1 MTYAINDMETADTGS
16 FFLIY
21 GLWWMF
27 STYQIYFTQK
37 KLSMTGHRGSP
48 RSGLQQIFN
57 HDPDDPLAYKSWIP
71 QPFLGRIPLE
81 PILKVIVP
89 GLGVFVEPFLN
100 VWVDTD
106 GRSHLVL
113 WHYRVSFSNGT
124 FSDLDNFYHIC
135 IYSSFLLSGIVDLVS
150 ICGKLP
156 RAVSQ
161 LFLCF
166 AFYCETTLFS
176 FHIHGRDQMYSAVHL
191 FFLIFVIS
199 SALFATL
206 RMLNPRNLFINA
218 GFSGSLILQ
227 GTQFIQI
234 GWLLYRGTEWNFQSH
249 ENYKFV
255 SALAILHLLGVSM
268 FMLIVFIILR
278 TVMYRLAR
286 CKWCMCLSL
295 NEHEKEMHE
304 IDNLIPRKRDDA
316 TAVDHDCERS
326 RDGDTVEM
334 GGLKDS
340 PAYIKQ

>member
-27 STYQIYFTQK
+27 STYWIYFTQK
-37 KLSMTGHRGSP
+37 KLSMMSRGGSP
-48 RSGLQQIFN
+48 RSGLLQIFN
-57 HDPDDPLAYKSWIP
+57 HDPDDSLAYKSWIP
-71 QPFLGRIPLE
+71 QPFLRRVPLE

-89 GLGVFVEPFLN
+89 GLGVFVKLFLD

-106 GRSHLVL
+106 GKSHLV
-113 WHYRVSFSNGT
+113 WSHYRVNFVNGT
-124 FSDLDNFYHIC
+124 FSDLSNFYHIC

-166 AFYCETTLFS
+166 AFYCETILYS
-176 FHIHGRDQMYSAVHL
+176 FHILGRDPLNTAAHQFL
-191 FFLIFVIS
+191 LIFVIS

-218 GFSGSLILQ
+218 GFSGSMILQ

-234 GWLLYRGTEWNFQSH
+234 GWLLYGGIEWNFMSH
-249 ENYKFV
+249 ENIKFV
-255 SALAILHLLGVSM
+255 GALAILHLLGVSM

-278 TVMYRLAR
+278 AVMYWLAR
-286 CKWCMCLSL
+286 CKRCMWLSL
-295 NEHEKEMHE
+295 DEHEKEMQE
-304 IDNLIPRKRDDA
+304 MESLIPATGDDV
-316 TAVDHDCERS
+316 TADDHDCERS
-326 RDGDTVEM
+326 DTVET
-334 GGLKDS
+334 GGVKDS
-340 PAYIKQ
+340 PA